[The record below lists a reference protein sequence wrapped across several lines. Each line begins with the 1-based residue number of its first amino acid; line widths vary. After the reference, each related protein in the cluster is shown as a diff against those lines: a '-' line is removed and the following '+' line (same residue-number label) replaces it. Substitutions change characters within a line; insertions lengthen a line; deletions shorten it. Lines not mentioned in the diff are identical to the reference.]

1 MMPIVL
7 VRNVDKVLHNI
18 SKVTQIDVV
27 GHVVNK
33 RGRKAV
39 D

>member
-7 VRNVDKVLHNI
+7 VRIVGKVRHNTTE
-18 SKVTQIDVV
+18 VTQIDVV